1 MILLL
6 LFWTFFKIGLFTFGG
21 GYAMIPLIQRE
32 AAEKNRWI
40 SEHDLLDITA
50 IAESTP
56 GPIAV
61 NAATFVGQKVAG
73 VAGADCATLGVVLP
87 SFLVILLVAKFYLKF
102 RKSRAVEG
110 LLCGLRPAVVGLIG
124 SAAVSMAQTV
134 LFPSGISAG
143 TFTGGTFWFSLA
155 VFAVTLIAAFRRIHP
170 GLLLLGA
177 AALGIGAGFLGI
189 LNGPPLSA

>member
-21 GYAMIPLIQRE
+21 GYAMLPLIRQE
-32 AAEKNRWI
+32 VTAFGWIAEERLP
-40 SEHDLLDITA
+40 DL
-50 IAESTP
+50 IALGESTP
-56 GPIAV
+56 GPIAI
-61 NAATFVGQKVAG
+61 NLATYIGAEQAG
-73 VAGADCATLGVVLP
+73 VAGAVCATLGVVLP
-87 SFLVILLVAKFYLKF
+87 SFLGILLVAKFYLKF

-170 GLLLLGA
+170 VLLLLGA

>member
-21 GYAMIPLIQRE
+21 GYAMLPLIRQE
-32 AAEKNRWI
+32 VTAFGWIAEKRLP
-40 SEHDLLDITA
+40 DL
-50 IAESTP
+50 IALGESTP
-56 GPIAV
+56 GPIAI
-61 NAATFVGQKVAG
+61 NLATYIGAEQAG
-73 VAGADCATLGVVLP
+73 VAGAVCATLGVVLP

-124 SAAVSMAQTV
+124 SAAVSMTQTV

-170 GLLLLGA
+170 VLLLLGA